1 MGIIVHKETER
12 NTELN
17 DRIAAD
23 LRARA
28 QANQLEDPDLVE
40 DTDYTKDMKKTSRF
54 GWVWFVLAATVFV
67 CAAGLAAVFG
77 LVEDFLVV
85 VFLDL
90 VFAILPPINFI
101 ISSL

>member
-28 QANQLEDPDLVE
+28 QANELEDPDLVE

-54 GWVWFVLAATVFV
+54 GWIWFVLVA
-67 CAAGLAAVFG
+67 LA
-77 LVEDFLVV
+77 LVSL
-85 VFLDL
+85 
-90 VFAILPPINFI
+90 AFI
-101 ISSL
+101 VLI

>member
-28 QANQLEDPDLVE
+28 QENALEDPDLVE
-40 DTDYTKDMKKTSRF
+40 DSDYTKDMKKTGRF
-54 GWVWFVLAATVFV
+54 GWVWVVLIVLA
-67 CAAGLAAVFG
+67 LIS
-77 LVEDFLVV
+77 
-85 VFLDL
+85 L
-90 VFAILPPINFI
+90 VFIVLV
-101 ISSL
+101 

>member
-23 LRARA
+23 LRERA
-28 QANQLEDPDLVE
+28 QANELEDPDLVE

-54 GWVWFVLAATVFV
+54 GWVWFVLVA
-67 CAAGLAAVFG
+67 LA
-77 LVEDFLVV
+77 LVSL
-85 VFLDL
+85 
-90 VFAILPPINFI
+90 AFI
-101 ISSL
+101 VLI

>member
-28 QANQLEDPDLVE
+28 QTSELEDPDLVE
-40 DTDYTKDMKKTSRF
+40 DTDYTKDMKKTGRF
-54 GWVWFVLAATVFV
+54 GWIWAVLVA
-67 CAAGLAAVFG
+67 LALISLA
-77 LVEDFLVV
+77 
-85 VFLDL
+85 
-90 VFAILPPINFI
+90 FI
-101 ISSL
+101 VLI

>member
-28 QANQLEDPDLVE
+28 QANEVEDPDLVE
-40 DTDYTKDMKKTSRF
+40 DTDYTKDMKKTSHF
-54 GWVWFVLAATVFV
+54 GWVWFVLIA
-67 CAAGLAAVFG
+67 LA
-77 LVEDFLVV
+77 LVSL
-85 VFLDL
+85 
-90 VFAILPPINFI
+90 AFI
-101 ISSL
+101 VLI

>member
-23 LRARA
+23 LRART

-40 DTDYTKDMKKTSRF
+40 DSDYTKDMKKTSRF
-54 GWVWFVLAATVFV
+54 GWIWMVLVVLA
-67 CAAGLAAVFG
+67 LASLA
-77 LVEDFLVV
+77 
-85 VFLDL
+85 
-90 VFAILPPINFI
+90 FI
-101 ISSL
+101 VLI

>member
-28 QANQLEDPDLVE
+28 QANEVEDPDLVE

-54 GWVWFVLAATVFV
+54 GWVWFVLIA
-67 CAAGLAAVFG
+67 LA
-77 LVEDFLVV
+77 LVSL
-85 VFLDL
+85 
-90 VFAILPPINFI
+90 AFI
-101 ISSL
+101 VLI

>member
-28 QANQLEDPDLVE
+28 QANEVEDPDLVE
-40 DTDYTKDMKKTSRF
+40 DTDYTKDMKKTSKF
-54 GWVWFVLAATVFV
+54 GWVWFVLVA
-67 CAAGLAAVFG
+67 LA
-77 LVEDFLVV
+77 LVSL
-85 VFLDL
+85 
-90 VFAILPPINFI
+90 AFI
-101 ISSL
+101 VLI

>member
-28 QANQLEDPDLVE
+28 QESSQISDPDLVE
-40 DTDYTKDMKKTSRF
+40 DVDYTKDLKKTGRF
-54 GWVWFVLAATVFV
+54 GWVWAVLVVLALIS
-67 CAAGLAAVFG
+67 LA
-77 LVEDFLVV
+77 
-85 VFLDL
+85 
-90 VFAILPPINFI
+90 FI
-101 ISSL
+101 ILI

>member
-28 QANQLEDPDLVE
+28 QANEVDDPDLVE
-40 DTDYTKDMKKTSRF
+40 DTDYTKDMKKTSKF
-54 GWVWFVLAATVFV
+54 GWVWFILVALAMISLAFIVL
-67 CAAGLAAVFG
+67 
-77 LVEDFLVV
+77 
-85 VFLDL
+85 
-90 VFAILPPINFI
+90 I
-101 ISSL
+101 

>member
-28 QANQLEDPDLVE
+28 QASEHEDPDLVE
-40 DTDYTKDMKKTSRF
+40 DTDYAKDLKKTSRF
-54 GWVWFVLAATVFV
+54 GWVWAVLVA
-67 CAAGLAAVFG
+67 LALISLA
-77 LVEDFLVV
+77 
-85 VFLDL
+85 
-90 VFAILPPINFI
+90 FI
-101 ISSL
+101 VLI

>member
-28 QANQLEDPDLVE
+28 QETSQISDPDLVE
-40 DTDYTKDMKKTSRF
+40 DVDYTKDLKKTGRF
-54 GWVWFVLAATVFV
+54 GWVWAVLVVLALIS
-67 CAAGLAAVFG
+67 LA
-77 LVEDFLVV
+77 
-85 VFLDL
+85 
-90 VFAILPPINFI
+90 FI
-101 ISSL
+101 ILI